1 MNWKIALLLPGA
13 IALSWAAAPML
24 PVISAP
30 TNPSIAQSQPGQKR
44 GPNLNLTDDQKAK
57 LKQIREETQ
66 RKVSEVLTPEQ
77 RQQMETLKQ
86 QHQAQRQSG
95 QPRMGGWKKGG
106 GIAAL
111 NLSEDQKT
119 KIRAIRAEAKQ
130 AMDAVFTPEQRQQL
144 LDRKGQRPTRP
155 AQPGV

>member
-24 PVISAP
+24 PGISAP
-30 TNPSIAQSQPGQKR
+30 TQTTAQAQPAQKR
-44 GPNLNLTDDQKAK
+44 GPKLNLTADQKAK
-57 LKQIREETQ
+57 LKQIRETTES
-66 RKVSEVLTPEQ
+66 KISEILTPEQ

-86 QHQAQRQSG
+86 QRQAQRQSG
-95 QPRMGGWKKGG
+95 QPRTGERKGG
-106 GIAAL
+106 GMAAL

-119 KIRAIRAEAKQ
+119 KIRAIRAQAKQ
-130 AMDAVFTPEQRQQL
+130 DMDAILTPEQRQQR
-144 LDRKGQRPTRP
+144 LDRKGQRPARS